1 MTKHNQKIG
10 VVTQVEVCTF
20 PIPQPQNLSHEHK
33 QQVARVRGQE
43 GGEGVKEKGD
53 TYRQENE
60 QGGQGK
66 TDEEEG
72 SRMMRRTLHKCGW

>member
-53 TYRQENE
+53 TYR
-60 QGGQGK
+60 
-66 TDEEEG
+66 
-72 SRMMRRTLHKCGW
+72 

>member
-43 GGEGVKEKGD
+43 AVRG
-53 TYRQENE
+53 
-60 QGGQGK
+60 
-66 TDEEEG
+66 
-72 SRMMRRTLHKCGW
+72 